1 MSQREE
7 IAVGKFREGYNCAQS
22 VLFSLKD
29 RTGLS
34 EDASL
39 RIATGFGSGM
49 GRTQHVCGAVSG
61 AILAL
66 NLLYGRGKDEG
77 KEKQEEVYSMIQT
90 FIRAFEEGN
99 GTIECREL
107 LDGCH
112 LLSEA
117 GQKRFLD
124 ENMFERCCGYIARAA
139 GIMDELLERS

>member
-1 MSQREE
+1 MNRES
-7 IAVGKFREGYNCAQS
+7 IAVGKFREGYNCAQA
-22 VLFSLKD
+22 VLFSMKD

-39 RIATGFGSGM
+39 KIATGFGAGM

-61 AILAL
+61 AVLAL

-77 KEKQEEVYSMIQT
+77 KEKQEEVYSLIQR
-90 FIRAFEEGN
+90 FIRSFEEQN

-112 LLSEA
+112 LLSEE

-139 GIMDELLERS
+139 EILDELLERE

>member
-7 IAVGKFREGYNCAQS
+7 IAVGKFREGYNCAQA
-22 VLFSLKD
+22 VLFSQKD

-39 RIATGFGSGM
+39 KIATGFGAGM

-61 AILAL
+61 AVLTL

-77 KEKQEEVYSMIQT
+77 KEKQEEVYAKIQS
-90 FIRAFEEGN
+90 FILAFEARCR
-99 GTIECREL
+99 TIECREL
-107 LDGCH
+107 LDGCQ
-112 LLSEA
+112 LLSEE

-124 ENMFERCCGYIARAA
+124 ENLFERCCGYIALAA
-139 GIMDELLERS
+139 EIMDELLERS